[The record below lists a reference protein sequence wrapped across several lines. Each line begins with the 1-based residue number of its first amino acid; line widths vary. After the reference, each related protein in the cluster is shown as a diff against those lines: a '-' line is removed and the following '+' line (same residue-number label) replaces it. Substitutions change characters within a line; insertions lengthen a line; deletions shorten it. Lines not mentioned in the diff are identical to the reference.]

1 MSTPTGLARFQRSI
15 VSKRDGTCAF
25 CSVATHAGSDFAAL
39 DNGKWIAVCAVHAHS
54 LTEQAKALLLSI
66 QAEAQSFGLDADA
79 LAAVNQ
85 HAPTNIADVLA
96 GQTTDFDTVAAITK
110 LQDALGV
117 VRTFKPVDPTIGK
130 LQALLA
136 GTTATA
142 WERDFATSII
152 TQLAQGRTLSDKQ
165 AATVNRILATAAQPV
180 SNTPDACTP
189 EHGGIY
195 NVAGTFYL
203 VKQSKGGNLYAM
215 ILASEPQHGCK
226 LDWQYNPGGVKVI
239 RRSGRPIT
247 AEEAAHLGHVTSFC
261 CFCSL
266 ELTDDRST
274 DVGYGPVCATK
285 RGLPWG

>member
-15 VSKRDGTCAF
+15 TSKRDGTCHF
-25 CSVATHAGSDFAAL
+25 CGAATKAGTDFAVL
-39 DNGKWIAVCAVHAHS
+39 DNGKWIAVCVPHAYS
-54 LTEQAKALLLSI
+54 LTEQAKAVLLTI
-66 QAEAQSFGLDADA
+66 QAEAQAFNLDADA
-79 LAAVNQ
+79 LAAVNA
-85 HAPTNIADVLA
+85 HAPANVADVLA
-96 GQTTDFDTVAAITK
+96 GQVDEYGTAAAITK
-110 LQDALGV
+110 LIDALAV
-117 VRTFKPVDPTIGK
+117 VRTFKPADPTVGK

-142 WERDFATSII
+142 WERDFAASIVA
-152 TQLAQGRTLSDKQ
+152 QLGSGRTLSDKQ
-165 AATVNRILATAAQPV
+165 AAVVQRVLAGSQPTD
-180 SNTPDACTP
+180 NGPDTCTP

-195 NVAGTFYL
+195 DVNGTLYL

-215 ILASEPQHGCK
+215 VLASAPQPGRK
-226 LDWQYNPGGVKVI
+226 LDWQYSAGSVKVV

-247 AEEAAHLGHVTSFC
+247 AAEAAALGHTTSFC

-274 DVGYGPVCATK
+274 DVGYGPVCASK